1 LIVILSVL
9 GAGIIGAIVVGII
22 DRTQSEQAV
31 VTTTE
36 QTENLPEELFIM
48 PGNRQGQAPRIM
60 MYQQFQEFRQEQRE
74 KRAASAPL
82 SVDEAKKAVDDYL
95 TKLNNPDLKLKEV
108 IVFENNAYASI
119 VEKSTGTGAFEL
131 LVMPGS
137 LRVVPEYSANMMWN
151 LKYSMMA
158 GGVMMKV
165 PDSTNLATPFTMTV
179 TAEEAAKLA
188 QDYLDAKTTGFTADK
203 NPQMFYGY
211 YTIDI
216 LKDGQPVG
224 LLSVNGSTGRVILHT
239 WHGSFVSRQEY

>member
-1 LIVILSVL
+1 MTKGMKTSLIVILSVL

-119 VEKSTGTGAFEL
+119 VEKAQVPALSSCWSC
-131 LVMPGS
+131 P
-137 LRVVPEYSANMMWN
+137 VVC
-151 LKYSMMA
+151 
-158 GGVMMKV
+158 G
-165 PDSTNLATPFTMTV
+165 
-179 TAEEAAKLA
+179 
-188 QDYLDAKTTGFTADK
+188 
-203 NPQMFYGY
+203 
-211 YTIDI
+211 
-216 LKDGQPVG
+216 
-224 LLSVNGSTGRVILHT
+224 
-239 WHGSFVSRQEY
+239 